1 MSRTQGD
8 VRVLI
13 HGVPVHF
20 QVVDNDFPI
29 KETGIL
35 GLSFLKKQEITLR
48 FRDTLPDSLQ
58 FGKGEN
64 LSCASSSHDLPPRT
78 KVFITVPTNSTNAS
92 GYVRRID
99 AGPGI
104 FVGEALVSQKN
115 GLAKLYAINTTAD
128 HVVLTIPSIELEEFD
143 VGPPAPRSSRTG
155 NPDVD
160 SSKDGAQRLGQLIK
174 VLDLNHLSE
183 GERTSILEIV
193 NDFSYQFHLST
204 DRLGSSNVT
213 QHTIITTDEIPINT
227 KQYRFPQIHK
237 NEIETQVSSLLNSN
251 IIQPSAS
258 PYNSPVWIVP
268 KKSISSGELR
278 WRMVID
284 YRKMNEK
291 TVGDAYPLPNII
303 EIPDQLGGA
312 KYFSTLDLASGF
324 HQIPVDPASKAKTA
338 FSTPHGHYEFN
349 RMPFGLKNA
358 PATFQRVMD
367 LVLSGLQGKSLS
379 V

>member
-1 MSRTQGD
+1 MTIFCHETASFLIDTGSQLNLIKRQGLISDLPINTDIVYNLTGIGSGMIRAQGD

-78 KVFITVPTNSTNAS
+78 KVLITIPTNSTNAS

-143 VGPPAPRSSRTG
+143 VGPPAPR
-155 NPDVD
+155 
-160 SSKDGAQRLGQLIK
+160 
-174 VLDLNHLSE
+174 
-183 GERTSILEIV
+183 
-193 NDFSYQFHLST
+193 
-204 DRLGSSNVT
+204 
-213 QHTIITTDEIPINT
+213 
-227 KQYRFPQIHK
+227 
-237 NEIETQVSSLLNSN
+237 
-251 IIQPSAS
+251 
-258 PYNSPVWIVP
+258 
-268 KKSISSGELR
+268 
-278 WRMVID
+278 
-284 YRKMNEK
+284 
-291 TVGDAYPLPNII
+291 
-303 EIPDQLGGA
+303 
-312 KYFSTLDLASGF
+312 
-324 HQIPVDPASKAKTA
+324 
-338 FSTPHGHYEFN
+338 
-349 RMPFGLKNA
+349 
-358 PATFQRVMD
+358 
-367 LVLSGLQGKSLS
+367 
-379 V
+379 